1 MFNTNIIAYNI
12 LVIGNETSSTTELG
26 RVSIW
31 KINLAATPL
40 ALGTNILIPGTN
52 TGNTIKKV
60 TSVIILEQVVDLVSY
75 NIVAIIDQSK
85 LVTFRVDGTTSPTYI
100 HQV

>member
-1 MFNTNIIAYNI
+1 MI
-12 LVIGNETSSTTELG
+12 IGNETSSPSELG
-26 RVSIW
+26 SVSIYQ
-31 KINLAATPL
+31 LVQAATPL

-52 TGNTIKKV
+52 TGNTIKIV